1 MTEGIKVSV
10 VIPVYNAFPY
20 LKECVDSVLAQS
32 LDKFEII
39 CIDDGSTDDSL
50 AVLRRYALADKR
62 IKVITKE
69 NKGYGHTVNLG
80 IRQAKGEYISII
92 EPDDYI
98 ENDML
103 HTLYGAAKQYELDI
117 VNSDYRWFYDEKG
130 RRVFEKHTIY
140 NDLQMYERV
149 LNPRNDTNIL
159 QGKYI
164 NPAGLFR
171 KKFLLEN
178 SIFHNETAGAAFQD
192 TGFCFLSLILAE
204 RIMVLSRAFY
214 NYRHDNPNSSISGR
228 SGIDKVFMEYR
239 MTLNK
244 LLKMDYMYHE
254 YLPEFFRREY
264 ESCRYALSRSYDNEK
279 KETLYKISEEF
290 RYYEHTGILDISS
303 MPEELKDELLF
314 VMYMPKEAYF
324 SFAGLKDEIH
334 ENLLKFES
342 FLIYGAGMVGKRI
355 FKGLSEDDRR
365 KCLGFAVSDA
375 ESNLTF
381 IENYPIKYIGEYI
394 DNREETAVIVGV
406 TKKYREE
413 IKEKLSILGFHNII
427 VPKSMGADM

>member
-214 NYRHDNPNSSISGR
+214 NYRHYNPNSS
-228 SGIDKVFMEYR
+228 K
-239 MTLNK
+239 
-244 LLKMDYMYHE
+244 
-254 YLPEFFRREY
+254 
-264 ESCRYALSRSYDNEK
+264 
-279 KETLYKISEEF
+279 
-290 RYYEHTGILDISS
+290 
-303 MPEELKDELLF
+303 
-314 VMYMPKEAYF
+314 
-324 SFAGLKDEIH
+324 
-334 ENLLKFES
+334 
-342 FLIYGAGMVGKRI
+342 
-355 FKGLSEDDRR
+355 
-365 KCLGFAVSDA
+365 
-375 ESNLTF
+375 
-381 IENYPIKYIGEYI
+381 
-394 DNREETAVIVGV
+394 
-406 TKKYREE
+406 
-413 IKEKLSILGFHNII
+413 
-427 VPKSMGADM
+427 